1 MTNHRPRPAGAI
13 PNASMDIFVFTRI
26 LDLRILFERV
36 KSLRMLQYHGMHL
49 LEIRINNLLSEVE
62 NIAFLPVGTG
72 VSPINRAF
80 MKYRRLQFILNE
92 LECPS
97 AARPPLSKFDRN
109 FVGLQSSGAAD
120 EV

>member
-72 VSPINRAF
+72 FSAINRAF

-97 AARPPLSKFDRN
+97 AARP
-109 FVGLQSSGAAD
+109 SGAAD